1 MSRRKV
7 RLARSERTV
16 SEDSDIDSLLET
28 LSPDE
33 VEELERELIII
44 DPDPS
49 VPVGLRQRNQT
60 EKQPTRGYDREAMLV
75 YCERETKKLIEREL
89 SFEGETKGEGR
100 RRDRLRRTRSK
111 EQRSFSRSHSREAS
125 DMDEAKQEEAR
136 VKEEKSESQNCKD
149 GGKKIQDDAKETS
162 DIKIQHRETERGKE
176 ILAEQ
181 NLEREVENTKDK
193 QRETSKKERG
203 SSKTSELISKLQKKE
218 DNKEKE
224 KKDNNKNGENLR
236 TRGLISKLQGN
247 KEVEK
252 REKEEKEKEVERTR
266 ESRTKGLVSKLE
278 EQKSQTEHG
287 RVSERRNRERNLEGP
302 VTEKKREKEEDKCSE
317 KRPERPDPERD
328 APGTTK
334 RKDRLK
340 RWEKVD
346 EIEMEQERQKEEDRK
361 HARGKDE
368 GKIVVKNAKTHNNFT
383 ETSSSGDDQSVKT
396 EDEEG
401 HDDEDDYMDSDTG
414 SSMFDDLLEQV
425 RSDDPELTELNINNS
440 DVIKTDTLIQFA
452 EGLRSNTH
460 IKTFAIA
467 NTRADDHVAFAI
479 AGTLRNNTTLTG
491 INLDSNLLTGKGI
504 LAIIESLQHNAT
516 LKELRFHN
524 QRHICGGKTEMEMTK
539 VLRDNTSLLKFGY
552 HFELAGPRMAMTNI
566 LSRNMD
572 LQRQKRLEA
581 QRLAKQEAEASLAP
595 PSEEKKKLT
604 PDKPKVMQTPQPNPV
619 EKKDSILAKVSKF
632 NSPTSSPKT
641 TQPSKSMAA
650 TLSSTAT
657 GKKSGLTAQ
666 SSTGP
671 PAPPPPPA
679 PVLDIQALR
688 RSLTSVS
695 QRKQDSN
702 RVSGRGTQK
711 SSRDQLLDSIRNCN
725 MNTLK
730 KVEVPKRL
738 K

>member
-16 SEDSDIDSLLET
+16 SEDSDIDSLLAS

-33 VEELERELIII
+33 VEELEKELIII

-60 EKQPTRGYDREAMLV
+60 EKQPTRGFDREAMLV

-89 SFEGETKGEGR
+89 SFEGEAKGEGR

-111 EQRSFSRSHSREAS
+111 EQRSFSRSHSRETS
-125 DMDEAKQEEAR
+125 DKEEAKYEKAH
-136 VKEEKSESQNCKD
+136 VKEEKSESINCKD
-149 GGKKIQDDAKETS
+149 GEKIIKDDVSEIS
-162 DIKIQHRETERGKE
+162 DIKIQCRETKKGKE

-181 NLEREVENTKDK
+181 NLEREVENKKDK
-193 QRETSKKERG
+193 ERETSKKERG

-218 DNKEKE
+218 DNKERE
-224 KKDNNKNGENLR
+224 RKDNSKNGENLR
-236 TRGLISKLQGN
+236 TKELISKLQGN
-247 KEVEK
+247 KGVEK
-252 REKEEKEKEVERTR
+252 REKEEKEKEVEKNR

-278 EQKSQTEHG
+278 EQKSQKEHG
-287 RVSERRNRERNLEGP
+287 KLSERRSREKNLEDPGI
-302 VTEKKREKEEDKCSE
+302 EKKREKEEDKRCKKS
-317 KRPERPDPERD
+317 RPHSERD
-328 APGTTK
+328 APGTQK

-346 EIEMEQERQKEEDRK
+346 EIEMAPERPKEEERK
-361 HARGKDE
+361 NERGRGEKA
-368 GKIVVKNAKTHNNFT
+368 VVQNTTTQNNFT
-383 ETSSSGDDQSVKT
+383 ETSSSGDDHSVKT
-396 EDEEG
+396 EDEEE
-401 HDDEDDYMDSDTG
+401 HNHEDDYMDSDTG

-479 AGTLRNNTTLTG
+479 AGTLCNNTTLTG

-524 QRHICGGKTEMEMTK
+524 QRHICGGKTEMELAK
-539 VLRDNTSLLKFGY
+539 VLRDNTSLLKLGY

-581 QRLAKQEAEASLAP
+581 QRLAKQETEASSAP
-595 PSEEKKKLT
+595 PSEEKKNFIPEKSKV
-604 PDKPKVMQTPQPNPV
+604 KPIPQSNPV
-619 EKKDSILAKVSKF
+619 EKKESILAKVSKF
-632 NSPTSSPKT
+632 NSPTSPPKVI
-641 TQPSKSMAA
+641 QPPKSMAEI
-650 TLSSTAT
+650 SSTAT
-657 GKKSGLTAQ
+657 GKKGGPTAQ

-671 PAPPPPPA
+671 PAPPPPA

-695 QRKQDSN
+695 QRKQESSH
-702 RVSGRGTQK
+702 VSGRGTQK

>member
-16 SEDSDIDSLLET
+16 SEDSDIDSLLAT

-33 VEELERELIII
+33 VEELERELVVI

-49 VPVGLRQRNQT
+49 VPVGLRQKNQT
-60 EKQPTRGYDREAMLV
+60 EKQPTRGYDREAMLD

-89 SFEGETKGEGR
+89 SFEGDTKGEGR

-111 EQRSFSRSHSREAS
+111 EQQSFSRSHSREAS
-125 DMDEAKQEEAR
+125 DKEEAKQEEAH

-149 GGKKIQDDAKETS
+149 GGKKIKDDAKETS

-176 ILAEQ
+176 MLAER
-181 NLEREVENTKDK
+181 NLEREVENTKGK
-193 QRETSKKERG
+193 QKETSKKEQG

-218 DNKEKE
+218 DDKEKE
-224 KKDNNKNGENLR
+224 KKEKNKNGENLR
-236 TRGLISKLQGN
+236 TKGLISKLQGN

-252 REKEEKEKEVERTR
+252 REKEEKEKEVERNR

-278 EQKSQTEHG
+278 EQKTPTEHG
-287 RVSERRNRERNLEGP
+287 RVSERRNRERNLEDP

-317 KRPERPDPERD
+317 KSRPYSERG

-346 EIEMEQERQKEEDRK
+346 EIEIEQERQKGEEKK
-361 HARGKDE
+361 HERGKDE

-396 EDEEG
+396 EDEEE
-401 HDDEDDYMDSDTG
+401 HENEDDYMDSDTG

-460 IKTFAIA
+460 IKTFALA

-479 AGTLRNNTTLTG
+479 AGTLRNNNSLTG

-539 VLRDNTSLLKFGY
+539 VLRDNTSLLKLGY

-581 QRLAKQEAEASLAP
+581 QRLAKQEAEASSAP
-595 PSEEKKKLT
+595 PSEEKKKLI
-604 PDKPKVMQTPQPNPV
+604 PDKAKIKQTPQPNPV
-619 EKKDSILAKVSKF
+619 EKKESILAKVSKF
-632 NSPTSSPKT
+632 NSPTSPPKAT
-641 TQPSKSMAA
+641 HPPKSMAA
-650 TLSSTAT
+650 TSSSTGT
-657 GKKSGLTAQ
+657 GKKGGLTAQ
-666 SSTGP
+666 SSTGL

-679 PVLDIQALR
+679 PVLDIQSLR

-695 QRKQDSN
+695 QRKQDSS

-730 KVEVPKRL
+730 KVSKQSVL

>member
-16 SEDSDIDSLLET
+16 SEDSDIDSLLES

-44 DPDPS
+44 DPDPN

-89 SFEGETKGEGR
+89 SFEGEAKGEGR

-125 DMDEAKQEEAR
+125 DKDEAKNEEAH
-136 VKEEKSESQNCKD
+136 VKEEKTVYKNCKD
-149 GGKKIQDDAKETS
+149 GEKKTEDEVKKTS
-162 DIKIQHRETERGKE
+162 DIKTEYRQTERGKE
-176 ILAEQ
+176 ILAER
-181 NLEREVENTKDK
+181 NLEREVENKNDK
-193 QRETSKKERG
+193 QREASKKEQG

-224 KKDNNKNGENLR
+224 RKDNSKIGENLR
-236 TRGLISKLQGN
+236 TKGLISKLQGN
-247 KEVEK
+247 KEVEN
-252 REKEEKEKEVERTR
+252 REKEEKEKEVEKKR

-278 EQKSQTEHG
+278 EQKSQSEHG
-287 RVSERRNRERNLEGP
+287 RVSERRSRQRDLEGP
-302 VTEKKREKEEDKCSE
+302 VIEKKKEKEEEKCSG
-317 KRPERPDPERD
+317 KSRPDSERD
-328 APGTTK
+328 ATGTEK
-334 RKDRLK
+334 RKDRMK

-346 EIEMEQERQKEEDRK
+346 EIEMEQEKQRAEEKKRERGKEE
-361 HARGKDE
+361 GKSL
-368 GKIVVKNAKTHNNFT
+368 VKNAKTHNNVT
-383 ETSSSGDDQSVKT
+383 EICNSGDDQSVKT
-396 EDEEG
+396 EDEEE
-401 HDDEDDYMDSDTG
+401 HDEEDDYMDSDTG

-425 RSDDPELTELNINNS
+425 RNDDPELTELNINNS
-440 DVIKTDTLIQFA
+440 DVIKTNTLIQFA

-460 IKTFAIA
+460 IKTFALA

-539 VLRDNTSLLKFGY
+539 VLRDNTSLLKLGY
-552 HFELAGPRMAMTNI
+552 HFELAGPRMTMTNI

-572 LQRQKRLEA
+572 RQRQKRLEA
-581 QRLAKQEAEASLAP
+581 QRLAKQEAQASSAP
-595 PSEEKKKLT
+595 PSEEKKKLI
-604 PDKPKVMQTPQPNPV
+604 PDKAKLKQTPQSNPV
-619 EKKDSILAKVSKF
+619 EKKESILAKVSKF
-632 NSPTSSPKT
+632 NKPSSPPKAT
-641 TQPSKSMAA
+641 PPSKSTAA
-650 TLSSTAT
+650 PSSSKAAA
-657 GKKSGLTAQ
+657 KKGGLTTE
-666 SSTGP
+666 SSPGP

-688 RSLTSVS
+688 KSLTSVS
-695 QRKQDSN
+695 QRKQDSSN
-702 RVSGRGTQK
+702 VSGRGTPK